1 MAREQTE
8 DLPTRGLRPANVV
21 GGQYRVAVQQAPE
34 SGYTK
39 LARSLSNVSAG
50 LQAYAKAGQ
59 TVSEMYEQEVQDMNL
74 QQVKASKEK
83 MEARLDKAERKGK
96 LPFLGNPLNWERNQK
111 ALARRYAA
119 LLHNQTTSSEGRFQN
134 GKQANDW
141 SLSVGEILDQ
151 EREKFLREN
160 PELTQNPLMLQVFE
174 GEWQQ
179 RSNMMH
185 QRFSDQKRKEMLAET
200 TRETANS
207 IIDSFTDEMD
217 AIDADKQLTGI
228 QKDQA
233 KIRIKQAIVEKWGDL
248 NALSPINQLAVI
260 RKISKILAD
269 TDPQEAYDFLEF
281 AKENLKVG
289 ANLLGEETATIRDI
303 KNLIKEAEEESTNV
317 ELKDLQESH
326 KISELKGT
334 NDLSAYEILEAKIIN
349 GEAAVWNDKEYTT
362 KQELKS
368 DFLEYARNL
377 EDKSRGAFIIREINE
392 RLDRNPNSV
401 VASQV
406 QQLADKQID
415 IVRLYSDSFSKML
428 SDLDIT
434 DKIRFPINSRESRD
448 LQTEFLTEM
457 NRIVQT
463 VSQDLATGTNRDGQ
477 FGTPEEAAKIFESGI
492 DGKAEAL
499 NNVLNMKFNE
509 LSDQYEQRATKLQD
523 QFIKAEEDRQADT
536 ISATNLEAIKIGAKY
551 NGDKQGKELAQV
563 LSTNLKVA
571 ALGDEKQRDVASD
584 EFWSVYSNDLAQ
596 GIISGE
602 IKWKVKPQDPTVV
615 VQGGQATIIERPGVE
630 YTEEDREAW
639 EDVYIKVQS
648 LSGVL
653 TSLDKM
659 KQDPENPNIYI
670 HTKETI
676 DPNQGRFS
684 YTTYPVDTREINSRY
699 HRILTRDEINAND
712 PTDPVVIE
720 KAKRVGKDGITP
732 RELLD
737 NQREWYKQYSEFIER
752 LGIE

>member
-1 MAREQTE
+1 
-8 DLPTRGLRPANVV
+8 
-21 GGQYRVAVQQAPE
+21 
-34 SGYTK
+34 
-39 LARSLSNVSAG
+39 
-50 LQAYAKAGQ
+50 
-59 TVSEMYEQEVQDMNL
+59 MYEQEL
-74 QQVKASKEK
+74 QGMTLEQTRAEQAK
-83 MEARLDKAERKGK
+83 MQKRLDGAERKGI

-134 GKQANDW
+134 GKKANDW

-151 EREKFLREN
+151 EKNRFLRDN
-160 PELTQNPLMLQVFE
+160 PELTQNSLMLQVFE

-200 TRETANS
+200 TRETAHS
-207 IIDSFTDEMD
+207 IIDSFTVGMD
-217 AIDADKQLTGI
+217 AIDADNQLTGI
-228 QKDQA
+228 EKDQA
-233 KIRIKQAIVEKWGDL
+233 KIGIKQAIVEKWGDL

-260 RKISKILAD
+260 RNISKMLAD

-303 KNLIKEAEEESTNV
+303 TNLIKEAEEESTNM

-334 NDLSAYEILEAKIIN
+334 NDLSTYEILEAKIIS
-349 GEAAVWNDKEYTT
+349 GEAAEWNDKEYTT

-392 RLDRNPNSV
+392 RVDRNPNSV

-406 QQLADKQID
+406 QQLSDKQINY
-415 IVRLYSDSFSKML
+415 VRLYSDSFSKL
-428 SDLDIT
+428 LGELDIT
-434 DKIRFPINSRESRD
+434 EKIRFPVGSRESLD
-448 LQTEFLTEM
+448 LQGEFLREM
-457 NRIVQT
+457 NSIVQT
-463 VSQDLATGTNRDGQ
+463 VSQDLAAGVNRDGQ
-477 FGTPEEAAKIFESGI
+477 FGTPEEAANVFGQDI
-492 DGKAEAL
+492 DGKATIL
-499 NNVLNMKFNE
+499 NGVLKTRFDQLFN
-509 LSDQYEQRATKLQD
+509 QYEQRATKLQD

-536 ISATNLEAIKIGAKY
+536 IAATNLEAIDLRKY
-551 NGDKQGKELAQV
+551 EGEKGGKELATAMI
-563 LSTNLKVA
+563 SNLKVS
-571 ALGDEKQRDVASD
+571 ALGDEKQRQQAKDF
-584 EFWSVYSNDLAQ
+584 FWDKYDNDTALA
-596 GIISGE
+596 IINGTQ
-602 IKWKVKPQDPTVV
+602 KWKVLPRKRNIYDE
-615 VQGGQATIIERPGVE
+615 GGQSYTIDIPGVE

>member
-8 DLPTRGLRPANVV
+8 DLPTRGLRPADVA

-39 LARSLSNVSAG
+39 LARSLSNVSSG
-50 LQAYAKAGQ
+50 LQAYAQAGQ
-59 TVSEMYEQEVQDMNL
+59 TMSEMYEQEL
-74 QQVKASKEK
+74 QGMTLEQTRAEQAK
-83 MEARLDKAERKGK
+83 MQKRLDGAERKGI

-134 GKQANDW
+134 GKKANDW

-151 EREKFLREN
+151 EKNRFLRDN
-160 PELTQNPLMLQVFE
+160 PELTQNSLMLQVFE

-200 TRETANS
+200 TRETAHS
-207 IIDSFTDEMD
+207 IIDSFTVGMD
-217 AIDADKQLTGI
+217 AIDADNQLTGI
-228 QKDQA
+228 EKDQA
-233 KIRIKQAIVEKWGDL
+233 KIGIKQAIVEKWGDL

-260 RKISKILAD
+260 RKISKMLAD

-303 KNLIKEAEEESTNV
+303 TNLIKEAEEESTNM

-334 NDLSAYEILEAKIIN
+334 NDLSTYEILEAKIIS
-349 GEAAVWNDKEYTT
+349 GEAAEWNDKEYTT

-392 RLDRNPNSV
+392 RVDRNPNSV

-406 QQLADKQID
+406 QQLSDKQINY
-415 IVRLYSDSFSKML
+415 VRLYSDSFSKL
-428 SDLDIT
+428 LGELDIT
-434 DKIRFPINSRESRD
+434 EKIRFPVGSRESLD
-448 LQTEFLTEM
+448 LQGEFLREM
-457 NRIVQT
+457 NSIVQT
-463 VSQDLATGTNRDGQ
+463 VSQDLAAGVNRDGQ
-477 FGTPEEAAKIFESGI
+477 FGTPEEAANVFGQDI
-492 DGKAEAL
+492 DGKATIL
-499 NNVLNMKFNE
+499 NGVLKTRFDQLFN
-509 LSDQYEQRATKLQD
+509 QYEQRATKLQD

-536 ISATNLEAIKIGAKY
+536 IAATNLEAIDLRKY
-551 NGDKQGKELAQV
+551 EGEKGGKELATAMI
-563 LSTNLKVA
+563 SNLKVS
-571 ALGDEKQRDVASD
+571 ALGDEKQRQQAKDF
-584 EFWSVYSNDLAQ
+584 FWDKYDNDTALA
-596 GIISGE
+596 IINGTQ
-602 IKWKVKPQDPTVV
+602 KWKVLPRKRNIYDE
-615 VQGGQATIIERPGVE
+615 GGQSYTIDIPGVE

>member
-8 DLPTRGLRPANVV
+8 DLPTRGVRAANVA

-50 LQAYAKAGQ
+50 LQAYAQAGE

-141 SLSVGEILDQ
+141 RLSVGEILDQ
-151 EREKFLREN
+151 ERKEFLTEN

-174 GEWQQ
+174 SEWQQ
-179 RSNMMH
+179 RSNIMH

-200 TRETANS
+200 TRETAHS
-207 IIDSFTDEMD
+207 IIDSFTNEMD
-217 AIDADKQLTGI
+217 AIDVDKQLTGI

-233 KIRIKQAIVEKWGDL
+233 KIGIKQAIVEKWGDL
-248 NALSPINQLAVI
+248 NALSPSNQLAVI
-260 RKISKILAD
+260 RKISKMLAD

-289 ANLLGEETATIRDI
+289 ANLLSEETATIRDI
-303 KNLIKEAEEESTNV
+303 KNLIADAEDESTNM

-326 KISELKGT
+326 RVSELKGT
-334 NDLSAYEILEAKIIN
+334 NDMSAYEILEAKLIN

-415 IVRLYSDSFSKML
+415 YVRLYSDSFNKML
-428 SDLDIT
+428 GELDVT
-434 DKIRFPINSRESRD
+434 EKTRFPINSKESRD

-463 VSQDLATGTNRDGQ
+463 VSQDLAAGINRDGQ
-477 FGTPEEAAKIFESGI
+477 FGTPEEAEVIFSKGI
-492 DGKAEAL
+492 DGKAIAL

-509 LSDQYEQRATKLQD
+509 LSDQYTQRATKLQD

-536 ISATNLEAIKIGAKY
+536 IAATNLEAIDLRKY
-551 NGDKQGKELAQV
+551 EGEKGGKELATAMI
-563 LSTNLKVA
+563 SNLKVS
-571 ALGDEKQRDVASD
+571 ALGDEKQRQQAKDF
-584 EFWSVYSNDLAQ
+584 FWDKYDNDTALA
-596 GIISGE
+596 IINGTQ
-602 IKWKVKPQDPTVV
+602 KWKVLPRTRNIYDE
-615 VQGGQATIIERPGVE
+615 GGQSYTIDIPGVE

-712 PTDPVVIE
+712 PTDPAVIE

>member
-50 LQAYAKAGQ
+50 LQAYAQAGQ

-134 GKQANDW
+134 GKKANDW

-151 EREKFLREN
+151 EKERFLKDN
-160 PELTQNPLMLQVFE
+160 PELTQNSLMLQVFE

-200 TRETANS
+200 TRETAHS
-207 IIDSFTDEMD
+207 IFDSFTAEMD

-260 RKISKILAD
+260 RKISKMLAD

-303 KNLIKEAEEESTNV
+303 KNLI
-317 ELKDLQESH
+317 
-326 KISELKGT
+326 
-334 NDLSAYEILEAKIIN
+334 AKH
-349 GEAAVWNDKEYTT
+349 
-362 KQELKS
+362 
-368 DFLEYARNL
+368 
-377 EDKSRGAFIIREINE
+377 
-392 RLDRNPNSV
+392 
-401 VASQV
+401 
-406 QQLADKQID
+406 
-415 IVRLYSDSFSKML
+415 
-428 SDLDIT
+428 
-434 DKIRFPINSRESRD
+434 
-448 LQTEFLTEM
+448 
-457 NRIVQT
+457 
-463 VSQDLATGTNRDGQ
+463 
-477 FGTPEEAAKIFESGI
+477 
-492 DGKAEAL
+492 
-499 NNVLNMKFNE
+499 
-509 LSDQYEQRATKLQD
+509 QY
-523 QFIKAEEDRQADT
+523 
-536 ISATNLEAIKIGAKY
+536 
-551 NGDKQGKELAQV
+551 
-563 LSTNLKVA
+563 
-571 ALGDEKQRDVASD
+571 
-584 EFWSVYSNDLAQ
+584 
-596 GIISGE
+596 
-602 IKWKVKPQDPTVV
+602 
-615 VQGGQATIIERPGVE
+615 GVE
-630 YTEEDREAW
+630 GFA
-639 EDVYIKVQS
+639 
-648 LSGVL
+648 GVA
-653 TSLDKM
+653 
-659 KQDPENPNIYI
+659 PNFR
-670 HTKETI
+670 T
-676 DPNQGRFS
+676 
-684 YTTYPVDTREINSRY
+684 
-699 HRILTRDEINAND
+699 
-712 PTDPVVIE
+712 
-720 KAKRVGKDGITP
+720 
-732 RELLD
+732 
-737 NQREWYKQYSEFIER
+737 QRHK
-752 LGIE
+752 